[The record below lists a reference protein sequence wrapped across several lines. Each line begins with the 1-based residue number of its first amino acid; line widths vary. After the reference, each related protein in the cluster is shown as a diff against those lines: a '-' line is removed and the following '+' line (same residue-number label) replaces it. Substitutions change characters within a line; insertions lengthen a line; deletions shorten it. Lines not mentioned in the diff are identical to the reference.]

1 MTANF
6 VRFITTP
13 LLILSS
19 HEDSV
24 FTNHFGCAPKYGT
37 PEYEEFRGLLR
48 YHGIPHHAFI
58 SRID

>member
-48 YHGIPHHAFI
+48 
-58 SRID
+58 